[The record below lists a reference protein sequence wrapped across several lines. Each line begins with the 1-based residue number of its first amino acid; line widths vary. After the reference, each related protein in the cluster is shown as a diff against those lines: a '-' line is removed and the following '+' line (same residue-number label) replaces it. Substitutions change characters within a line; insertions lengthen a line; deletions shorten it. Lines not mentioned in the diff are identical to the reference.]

1 PRPSPEP
8 SPARSPME
16 PNIPEIVAEVTA
28 AFNRYEAAL
37 VANDV
42 PALDGFFWNDPRVIR
57 YALFDNGYGFEAIM
71 KSRRARANVD
81 LRRRLMRTVVTTFG
95 RDFATA
101 NTEFEAS
108 RSDGCRPA
116 RGIRMKV
123 PASAPAMAPAVL
135 AP

>member
-1 PRPSPEP
+1 
-8 SPARSPME
+8 ME

-42 PALDGFFWNDPRVIR
+42 PALDSFFWNDPRVIR

-71 KSRRARANVD
+71 KARRARANVD

-101 NTEFEAS
+101 NTEFRREESGREGRQSQTWVRTAEGWKIVS
-108 RSDGCRPA
+108 AHVSWLT
-116 RGIRMKV
+116 
-123 PASAPAMAPAVL
+123 PAS
-135 AP
+135 

>member
-1 PRPSPEP
+1 
-8 SPARSPME
+8 ME

-81 LRRRLMRTVVTTFG
+81 LRRRLMRSVVTTFG

-101 NTEFEAS
+101 NTEFRREESGREGRQSQTWVRTAEGWKIVS
-108 RSDGCRPA
+108 AHVSWLT
-116 RGIRMKV
+116 
-123 PASAPAMAPAVL
+123 PAS
-135 AP
+135 